1 MQRLHGGSGT
11 RAIAI
16 ALHSGDAVLNDT
28 EGEYEIN
35 YSYST
40 VANGGADRIA
50 IQPGEVAWLRSKG
63 GASDFA
69 KWDIGFPDELP
80 DTVNVR
86 QLSSIL

>member
-11 RAIAI
+11 RAIARV
-16 ALHSGDAVLNDT
+16 LRPGDAVLNDT
-28 EGEYEIN
+28 QNEYEIN

-50 IQPGEVAWLRSKG
+50 IQPGEVAWLRSSG

-69 KWDIGFPDELP
+69 KWDIGQPDELP
-80 DTVNVR
+80 DTVNIR
-86 QLSSIL
+86 NLSTIA